1 MVGNN
6 MIKGYPA
13 YFLRVFGYML
23 IVSSI
28 NLAGWSFGE
37 HIVVAGF
44 SFLAGVVLVYSG
56 NSINEIHENETPCN

>member
-1 MVGNN
+1 
-6 MIKGYPA
+6 MIKGHSA
-13 YFLRVFGYML
+13 YVLRITGYLL

-44 SFLAGVVLVYSG
+44 SLLAGVVLVYSG
-56 NSINEIHENETPCN
+56 NSINEIQTPYN